1 MEKYSKIQ
9 LAQLKDLNK
18 QVEARLARTKSTALT
33 NEWKQKQNIRNYQSE
48 YDRIRNELEN
58 SAFPYQTQDSLKKR
72 KIELEKMG
80 VKIYNIIS

>member
-18 QVEARLARTKSTALT
+18 QVEARLARTKRTALT

-48 YDRIRNELEN
+48 
-58 SAFPYQTQDSLKKR
+58 
-72 KIELEKMG
+72 
-80 VKIYNIIS
+80 